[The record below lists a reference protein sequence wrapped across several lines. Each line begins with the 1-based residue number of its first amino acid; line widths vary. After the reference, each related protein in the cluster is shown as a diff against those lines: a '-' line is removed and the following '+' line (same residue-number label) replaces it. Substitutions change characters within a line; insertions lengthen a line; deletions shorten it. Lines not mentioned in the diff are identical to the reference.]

1 MESRVSMERVRMR
14 GLVSAAVLAAGFA
27 LGPLGGCEYSNVHP
41 RMMAEADAGAYAGAR
56 VELQSRVTDDPSD
69 RAYLLDRL
77 RLLILTL
84 ADGQPAQ
91 AEEVANQ
98 TFRLLRTQGLN
109 ADRTAAAVV
118 LNEGVKIW
126 KGEPFEQALGFT
138 YIAMQKAELGQ
149 WDNAR
154 AAANASL
161 FLLKSFGENERG
173 EEMSTVE
180 LARRA
185 AEEDARRGEGAGD
198 QYINK
203 GYTPVKTNFVLGY
216 LINGLANKAIG
227 RDDEAADNFHEAE
240 VVRDYLKPLAEALDT
255 GTYNTVFVVDYGRGP
270 RKIAT
275 GPDNAFARYV
285 ETWPSGLEPLTV
297 GVDGGSVVISEAP
310 PVQDLNRMAMSLMWN
325 NLEDVRT
332 AKSAIGS
339 GMLIGGLAVAGA
351 SRDNEAQLA
360 GLGVALAGL
369 LMKATSHADTRHAEF
384 LPQRVYVMPVN
395 ITAPD
400 ATVTLEVAGD
410 GNSRMVLAGIDP
422 PAPGKIQLRYVKLP
436 AAGGGAWARSGRV
449 MYGNDEYAGP
459 VDGDALPYVLGGR
472 DVSLP
477 GPKVMRRYQA
487 AGWLRDMTFNDLEN
501 LYREEGIALSVED
514 AKGRSRAHVLEG
526 GDSLV
531 PPLPGTAGY
540 ARLFGQTH
548 GPYVPRS
555 KGLRE
560 FLKVMDEKSKAAS
573 DAARS
578 EVIGSQGAER

>member
-1 MESRVSMERVRMR
+1 MR
-14 GLVSAAVLAAGFA
+14 LMRATRTGVAAIALACG
-27 LGPLGGCEYSNVHP
+27 LGGCEYSNVHP
-41 RMMAEADAGAYAGAR
+41 RMMADADAGAYGAPR
-56 VELQSRVTDDPSD
+56 VELQSRLTDNPSD

-109 ADRTAAAVV
+109 ADRTTAAVV
-118 LNEGVKIW
+118 VNEGVKIW
-126 KGEPFEQALGFT
+126 KGEPFEQAMGFS
-138 YIAMQKAELGQ
+138 YIAVQKAQVGQ

-173 EEMSTVE
+173 EEMDSVE

-185 AEEDARRGEGAGD
+185 AEEDARRGQGAGD
-198 QYINK
+198 RYINK

-216 LINGLANKAIG
+216 LLNGLANKAIG
-227 RDDEAADNFHEAE
+227 RADEASDNFHEAAA
-240 VVRDYLKPLAEALDT
+240 VREHLKPLAEALDA

-270 RKIAT
+270 TKIAT

-285 ETWPSGLEPLTV
+285 ENWPSGAEPIRV
-297 GVDGGSVVISEAP
+297 AVEDGGAPLAEAP
-310 PVQDLNRMAMSLMWN
+310 PVQDLNRMARSLMWN

-332 AKSAIGS
+332 AKSAIGT
-339 GMLIGGLAVAGA
+339 GLLVGGLAVAGT

-360 GLGVALAGL
+360 GVGAALIGL
-369 LMKATSHADTRHAEF
+369 AMKATARADTRHAEF
-384 LPQRVYVMPVN
+384 LPQRVYLVPVN
-395 ITAPD
+395 ITGPD

-410 GNSRMVLAGIDP
+410 SRSRMVLTAIDP
-422 PAPGKIQLRYVKLP
+422 PAAGGIQLRYVKVP
-436 AAGGGAWARSGRV
+436 PTGGEWARSGRV
-449 MYGNDEYAGP
+449 LYGNDEYSGRI
-459 VDGDALPYVLGGR
+459 DGDSLPYILGGR

-477 GPKVMRRYQA
+477 TPAAMKRYHA
-487 AGWLRDMTFNDLEN
+487 AGCLRSMTYTELEN

-514 AKGRSRAHVLEG
+514 AKGQSRAHVLEG

-540 ARLFGQTH
+540 ARLFGQDH
-548 GPYVPRS
+548 PPYRPRS
-555 KGLRE
+555 RGLQD
-560 FLKVMDEKSKAAS
+560 FLNELNETSQAA
-573 DAARS
+573 
-578 EVIGSQGAER
+578 IGRPKNDTQGAER